1 MRKHISM
8 LLIIIVVLS
17 LSIGY
22 SALNTDLSISGEAI
36 VRADNDIRITDII
49 LKETLN
55 GAIEDYNPKYTVDT
69 TTSYVTLPSSSE
81 IVYEITISNNTG
93 KRIIVNDIV
102 STLSN
107 ENISYEISGLEINEV
122 YSGNEIK
129 FTLTIVNNSN
139 VTQSGTINLE
149 YDLEVFEGYIVTL
162 VQNNEVLKNNIS
174 KDMAKVNYPVNTN
187 NDIVLRCDYGSV
199 PSIKDG
205 MLTIDNISNDTTC
218 SFYNNLENAT
228 SEANNSKNYLLM
240 LNDYKTTKTISIA
253 ENQNFELDLN
263 GKLIESSARTISNSG
278 TLIVTDTSF
287 GGTISNTGNN
297 SQVIYNN
304 GGNFTLNN
312 GQIKSTESC
321 DVWYCSSLFNIN
333 NSLVNIDPIIETSFN
348 SDGSYKTGVYI
359 NQTYGIALWNH
370 SGTVSNIY
378 GGEYRMFTNSDMVS
392 WQLFVCST
400 CDTLNI
406 YDAHTIGEKYSSPI
420 RGQQSGNI
428 NVYGGTFENPTS
440 TRYLIATDADFDGTI
455 NLYGGTGIG
464 GGSNIGIANT
474 GVNSEIN
481 ICNFTFENL
490 RYDVGS
496 NGGVIRYK
504 DGVNWINGS
513 SPTLYPGVNITLDN
527 SLVCK

>member
-1 MRKHISM
+1 M
-8 LLIIIVVLS
+8 LLIIIVVLG

-36 VRADNDIRITDII
+36 VRADSDIRITDIV

-69 TTSYVTLPSSSE
+69 TTSYVTLPSSGE

-93 KRIIVNDIV
+93 KRVMVNDIL

-107 ENISYEISGLEINEV
+107 ENISYKVSGLEINAV

-139 VTQSGTINLE
+139 VTQNGSINLE
-149 YDLEVFEGYIVTL
+149 YDLEIFDGYVITL
-162 VQNNEVLKNNIS
+162 VQNNEVLKNNVS
-174 KDMAKVNYPVNTN
+174 KDTTKVNYPVNTN

-205 MLTIDNISNDTTC
+205 ILTIDNISNDTTC

-240 LNDYKTTKTISIA
+240 LNDYKTTKTISIST
-253 ENQNFELDLN
+253 EQNFELDLN
-263 GKLIESSARTISNSG
+263 GKLVESSARTISNNG
-278 TLIVTDTSF
+278 TLTVNDTSF

-297 SQVIYNN
+297 TQVIYNI
-304 GGNFTLNN
+304 GGELILKN
-312 GQIKSTESC
+312 GQIKSTTDCSE
-321 DVWYCSSLFNIN
+321 WYCSSLFNRDN
-333 NSLVNIDPIIETSFN
+333 AKLTIEPTVSNSFN
-348 SDGSYKTGVYI
+348 EDGSYKSGVYI
-359 NQTYGIALWNH
+359 NQTYGIAVWVNVDV
-370 SGTVSNIY
+370 TANIY
-378 GGEYRMFTNSDMVS
+378 GGEYKMFTNSDMMP
-392 WQLFVCST
+392 WQVFVCSR
-400 CDTLNI
+400 CKVLNI
-406 YDAHTIGEKYSSPI
+406 YDGHATGEKYSSPI
-420 RGQQSGNI
+420 RGQTSGNI
-428 NVYGGTFENPTS
+428 NIYGGTFENLTS
-440 TRYLIATDADFDGTI
+440 TRYLIATDAGFDGTI

-481 ICNFTFENL
+481 ICNFTFKNL
-490 RYDVGS
+490 KYDVGG
-496 NGGVIRYK
+496 NAGVIRYK
-504 DGVNWINGS
+504 DGVNWTNGNA
-513 SPTLYPGVNITLDN
+513 PMLYPGVNITLDN